1 MVGRLA
7 VGLAALVLV
16 AGAAAGGF
24 KAPSAH
30 FVPSD
35 PSAPGDFGES
45 VAVSADGTTALVGGD
60 RSGTATAVAVY
71 VRTGSS
77 WTKQAELTPTG
88 LTTNAGFGAAVAL
101 SADGNTA
108 IVGDT
113 GLKTV
118 AQCTSS
124 GSCSSASGLPS
135 AVWIFARSGTT
146 WTQQGPALSPPTASG
161 VSGFGSSVALSADG
175 STALVGARLA
185 GHKGAAWAFTRA
197 GSIWKRQGTKLIASD
212 ETGNGGFGS
221 SVALS
226 SDGTTALIGGPADT
240 PGTDVD
246 GNATNLGAAWIFTRT
261 GSSWHQQGGKLTGV
275 GGVAP
280 GFGRTVALSADGKTA
295 LIGGDQDG
303 GAPAFPGAVW
313 TFARSGSAWK
323 QVGAKLALDD
333 PDGTT
338 SGFGSTLALS
348 AGGTTALIGGSTAG
362 LREVWEFT
370 RTATGWQQGVELPTF
385 SSIDFGQSLAL
396 TTAGTEAVI
405 GTSNGAGPG
414 SAYVFGS

>member
-1 MVGRLA
+1 MVARLA
-7 VGLAALVLV
+7 VGFAALALV
-16 AGAAAGGF
+16 AGATAGGF
-24 KAPSAH
+24 KVPSAD
-30 FVPSD
+30 FVPAD
-35 PSAPGDFGES
+35 PAAPGDFGES
-45 VAVSADGTTALVGGD
+45 VAVSADGATVLVGGD

-71 VRTGSS
+71 TRAGSS
-77 WTKQAELTPTG
+77 WTKQAELTPTS

-118 AQCTSS
+118 AQCASDGGCT
-124 GSCSSASGLPS
+124 SASGLPS

-175 STALVGARLA
+175 STAL
-185 GHKGAAWAFTRA
+185 
-197 GSIWKRQGTKLIASD
+197 
-212 ETGNGGFGS
+212 
-221 SVALS
+221 
-226 SDGTTALIGGPADT
+226 IGGPSDT

-246 GNATNLGAAWIFTRT
+246 GNATNLGAAWVFTRT
-261 GSSWHQQGGKLTGV
+261 GSGWQQQGSKLTGA
-275 GGVAP
+275 GGVVP

-323 QVGAKLALDD
+323 QVGTKLALDD

-348 AGGTTALIGGSTAG
+348 GSGTTALIGGSTAG

-370 RTATGWQQGVELPTF
+370 RTAKGWKQGLELPTF
-385 SSIDFGQSLAL
+385 SSIDFGQSLGL

-414 SAYVFGS
+414 SAYVFGAP